1 MQINGYLY
9 DTHVH
14 TSEGSACGQNTGA
27 EMAGA
32 YQKAGYAGIV
42 VTDHFFYGNTAA
54 DRSLPWKD
62 WVEQFCKGYENM
74 QKKKAIRLDC
84 RYSLDGSQDIR
95 EQNF

>member
-27 EMAGA
+27 EMARA

-54 DRSLPWKD
+54 GGPEPSM
-62 WVEQFCKGYENM
+62 E
-74 QKKKAIRLDC
+74 RLG
-84 RYSLDGSQDIR
+84 RTVL
-95 EQNF
+95 

>member
-27 EMAGA
+27 EMARA
-32 YQKAGYAGIV
+32 YQKAGYTGIV

-54 DRSLPWKD
+54 DRSLPWKE
-62 WVEQFCKGYENM
+62 WVEQFCKGYEHA
-74 QKKKAIRLDC
+74 KKEGNKSDC
-84 RYSLDGSQDIR
+84 RYFSDGSQDIMG
-95 EQNF
+95 QSF